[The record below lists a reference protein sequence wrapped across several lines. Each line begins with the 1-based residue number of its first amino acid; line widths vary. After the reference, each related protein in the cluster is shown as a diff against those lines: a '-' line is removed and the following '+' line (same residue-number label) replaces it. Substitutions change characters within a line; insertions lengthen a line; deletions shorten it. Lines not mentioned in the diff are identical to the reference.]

1 MYVFVCSPSVTL
13 TVTVLAPVFHV
24 IFPPFVTLL
33 DPAVISIAAVPDFGN
48 AVIVFVAVVVFAVY
62 VFVSLSNFGERVNPP
77 ILRSD
82 SSALSTC
89 SSVCLQPRSEPDAD
103 L

>member
-1 MYVFVCSPSVTL
+1 M
-13 TVTVLAPVFHV
+13 

-62 VFVSLSNFGERVNPP
+62 ASVSLSNFGERVNPP

-82 SSALSTC
+82 SSAFIYVL
-89 SSVCLQPRSEPDAD
+89 LLFAYD
-103 L
+103 LKANRMQICNIQNDKMHCCPVRIRERIT